1 MMMRREN
8 CNCWDADGPM
18 MTMTMIGDNL
28 DGIGDDA
35 VEDEGGF
42 DVVAAVAGDGV
53 VVVVALG
60 NCLK

>member
-1 MMMRREN
+1 MMRREN
-8 CNCWDADGPM
+8 CNCW
-18 MTMTMIGDNL
+18 
-28 DGIGDDA
+28 DA